1 MPRDEVL
8 HVRLTAEELAE
19 LRAAAEQ
26 DERKVSDFVRL
37 VALRVARERGVLQA
51 SVEQLA
57 RLLDVDR

>member
-26 DERKVSDFVRL
+26 DERKVSDFVRI
-37 VALRVARERGVLQA
+37 VVLREVRVRGVQ
-51 SVEQLA
+51 VTVDQLA
-57 RLLDVDR
+57 RILDADR